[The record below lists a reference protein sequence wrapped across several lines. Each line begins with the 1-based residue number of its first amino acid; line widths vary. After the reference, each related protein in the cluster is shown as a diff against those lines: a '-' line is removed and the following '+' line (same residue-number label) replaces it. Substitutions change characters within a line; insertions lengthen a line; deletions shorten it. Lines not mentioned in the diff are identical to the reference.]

1 MKKSAARR
9 FSVVRTLRHVRIRY
23 RLLASFLLLSL
34 VPALCVGLYASGVYA
49 RAMSGKLRQ
58 SAEQSAYLLN
68 ENFITELNKFRGY
81 LNTISVTDAVQN
93 ALSAQQESAFTL
105 DAESVNEIADA
116 LRMIPFQS
124 TYLKNIRV
132 VDRDHNI
139 LYDLGYDDI
148 SRERFAE
155 VLRVI
160 DETAGYDS
168 LQYIRTYRN
177 YDKIVLGR
185 KIYKFGSVERPIG
198 YILAYIDE
206 SFVSDV
212 LLANVSFGAGSNVML
227 LNEAGQVISSQDKA
241 LLGSGYLDSGT
252 FAELRAAAQ
261 AAAGQTVSAPIPAGG
276 IQALSI
282 SVYDRELNSYL
293 VITIP
298 QSYFTEETR
307 QINRSLIL
315 VCVLLIV
322 LSLLCTT
329 VVYSSIMQPINHM
342 VAMCNITSDA
352 DLDKSIDDQ
361 SKDELGFLAR
371 TIDNMIAE
379 MKQLGI
385 QYAADQR
392 QKRKLELEMLQ
403 YQINPHFLFNTL
415 GSLRFVAQLND
426 VPVLEEGIS
435 SLSSL
440 LRHSLVKKQE
450 LIPISAEI
458 ENLRNYFTLQKIRY
472 AGMFEVEYRL
482 EPQTLGCEIPRFT
495 LQPLAEN
502 AIIHGT
508 ADGRCITITVESR
521 FKGADI
527 ELLLRDNGCGF
538 DMGGSAEKAAERFSG
553 IGLSNVDQ
561 RLHLHYGKGYGLQ
574 VTSSPN
580 TGTCCRIL
588 LPQRI
593 WKEESN
599 DVSGS
604 AG

>member
-58 SAEQSAYLLN
+58 SAELAAYLLN

-93 ALSAQQESAFTL
+93 ALSAQQESVFTL

-206 SFVSDV
+206 SFVSDA

-252 FAELRAAAQ
+252 FAELRASAQ
-261 AAAGQTVSAPIPAGG
+261 AAAGQTVSAPILAGG
-276 IQALSI
+276 VQALSI

-403 YQINPHFLFNTL
+403 YPAF
-415 GSLRFVAQLND
+415 
-426 VPVLEEGIS
+426 PV
-435 SLSSL
+435 
-440 LRHSLVKKQE
+440 Q
-450 LIPISAEI
+450 
-458 ENLRNYFTLQKIRY
+458 Y
-472 AGMFEVEYRL
+472 AG
-482 EPQTLGCEIPRFT
+482 
-495 LQPLAEN
+495 QPAVRRAAQRRAGAGGGNFLAVL
-502 AIIHGT
+502 APAPFAGQK
-508 ADGRCITITVESR
+508 A
-521 FKGADI
+521 GADPNLGGDRKPE
-527 ELLLRDNGCGF
+527 ELFHAAKNPLRRNVRGGIPARAADARLRDPALHAPAAGGERHHPRNGG
-538 DMGGSAEKAAERFSG
+538 RP
-553 IGLSNVDQ
+553 V
-561 RLHLHYGKGYGLQ
+561 HYHYRGEPVQGHGY
-574 VTSSPN
+574 
-580 TGTCCRIL
+580 
-588 LPQRI
+588 
-593 WKEESN
+593 
-599 DVSGS
+599 
-604 AG
+604 

>member
-1 MKKSAARR
+1 
-9 FSVVRTLRHVRIRY
+9 
-23 RLLASFLLLSL
+23 
-34 VPALCVGLYASGVYA
+34 
-49 RAMSGKLRQ
+49 
-58 SAEQSAYLLN
+58 
-68 ENFITELNKFRGY
+68 
-81 LNTISVTDAVQN
+81 
-93 ALSAQQESAFTL
+93 
-105 DAESVNEIADA
+105 
-116 LRMIPFQS
+116 
-124 TYLKNIRV
+124 
-132 VDRDHNI
+132 
-139 LYDLGYDDI
+139 
-148 SRERFAE
+148 
-155 VLRVI
+155 
-160 DETAGYDS
+160 
-168 LQYIRTYRN
+168 
-177 YDKIVLGR
+177 
-185 KIYKFGSVERPIG
+185 
-198 YILAYIDE
+198 
-206 SFVSDV
+206 
-212 LLANVSFGAGSNVML
+212 
-227 LNEAGQVISSQDKA
+227 
-241 LLGSGYLDSGT
+241 
-252 FAELRAAAQ
+252 
-261 AAAGQTVSAPIPAGG
+261 
-276 IQALSI
+276 
-282 SVYDRELNSYL
+282 
-293 VITIP
+293 
-298 QSYFTEETR
+298 
-307 QINRSLIL
+307 
-315 VCVLLIV
+315 
-322 LSLLCTT
+322 
-329 VVYSSIMQPINHM
+329 
-342 VAMCNITSDA
+342 
-352 DLDKSIDDQ
+352 
-361 SKDELGFLAR
+361 
-371 TIDNMIAE
+371 
-379 MKQLGI
+379 
-385 QYAADQR
+385 
-392 QKRKLELEMLQ
+392 MLQ

-521 FKGADI
+521 FKGTDI

-599 DVSGS
+599 GVSGS